1 MYIGQIF
8 TLGLNVMNL
17 RSFLGTFIRFLFP
30 LLVIKIV
37 NKNFITTFPR
47 VVYVLALVSLLFWI
61 GENFIPKLTAIIQHI
76 SIKYK
81 LDVESEENILIYNSE
96 GTRFYGIIKNAGFAY
111 EGGAYSIVLI
121 IALILNLINNGLKL
135 DKKNIVFVSS
145 VLSTLSTA
153 GIFSLTIVFYGY
165 LFNNV
170 KNKFKLIILIVGF
183 TFLFIRAYISL
194 DFMQVKIQSQMELT
208 KDPDETRGRFAS
220 AMADIRTWQTN
231 PIFGVGKFPET
242 RYSTFQT
249 DSSQHRVNGLAAFLA
264 MFGIVV
270 FSAYLVLIYD
280 SLRQLNKRYN
290 SKSIIVFF
298 QFLSLVVLAFA
309 QICMQW
315 PVFII
320 LLYLPY
326 IAFSKKV
333 NEQKISNS
341 LS

>member
-1 MYIGQIF
+1 
-8 TLGLNVMNL
+8 
-17 RSFLGTFIRFLFP
+17 
-30 LLVIKIV
+30 
-37 NKNFITTFPR
+37 
-47 VVYVLALVSLLFWI
+47 
-61 GENFIPKLTAIIQHI
+61 
-76 SIKYK
+76 
-81 LDVESEENILIYNSE
+81 
-96 GTRFYGIIKNAGFAY
+96 
-111 EGGAYSIVLI
+111 
-121 IALILNLINNGLKL
+121 
-135 DKKNIVFVSS
+135 VFVSS
-145 VLSTLSTA
+145 VLITLSTA

-270 FSAYLVLIYD
+270 FSAYLVIIYD